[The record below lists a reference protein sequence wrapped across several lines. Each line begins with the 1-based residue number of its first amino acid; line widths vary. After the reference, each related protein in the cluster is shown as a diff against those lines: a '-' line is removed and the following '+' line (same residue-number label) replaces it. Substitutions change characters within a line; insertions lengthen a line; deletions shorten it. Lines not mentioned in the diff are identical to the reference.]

1 MDKDLLDFLQ
11 AFREET
17 SKRFDEMGQEV
28 GSLREET
35 SKRFDEMGQEVRQEV
50 GSLREETSKR
60 FDEMGQRFDARIDTF
75 QEETTQRLDAVGA
88 DAQRAHILIE
98 DLRDKVQ
105 TVAEGVAGANEQLQ
119 KHREEVSERFDTLE
133 SFYRRSFRA
142 LNSRVQ
148 KLEPI

>member
-28 GSLREET
+28 H
-35 SKRFDEMGQEVRQEV
+35 
-50 GSLREETSKR
+50 SLREETSKR
-60 FDEMGQRFDARIDTF
+60 FDEMGQRFDARIDTL

-105 TVAEGVAGANEQLQ
+105 IVAEGVAGANEQLQ

-142 LNSRVQ
+142 LNSRVR
-148 KLEPI
+148 KLEAI